1 VGADLGRFVSVDAH
15 GGWLR
20 AEAEEGFFGSSLD
33 ELFDPVGVPGF
44 ETTTDYLH
52 YGATAE
58 LDLRDATVPGA
69 GLVLRGEV
77 ARYDDRDLNRFDF
90 NRVAAEVQVHVPL
103 GVRSRLLA
111 LRARTSRSV
120 AASGS
125 EVPFYLMETLGGG
138 STIRGFR
145 EFRFRDARTL
155 LLSAEYRWEL
165 WPYLDFTVFADAGK
179 VFSESSELDLHDLET
194 AVGFGLRGHGP
205 GGTVIRLDLARSR
218 EAIKVHIGGGPSF

>member
-90 NRVAAEVQVHVPL
+90 NRVAAEV
-103 GVRSRLLA
+103 
-111 LRARTSRSV
+111 
-120 AASGS
+120 
-125 EVPFYLMETLGGG
+125 
-138 STIRGFR
+138 
-145 EFRFRDARTL
+145 
-155 LLSAEYRWEL
+155 
-165 WPYLDFTVFADAGK
+165 
-179 VFSESSELDLHDLET
+179 
-194 AVGFGLRGHGP
+194 
-205 GGTVIRLDLARSR
+205 
-218 EAIKVHIGGGPSF
+218 